1 MEGFDVELSID
12 EIEFFKDN
20 GYLIKRSVLDPKLM
34 ARARDRLWDGAP
46 PSMKRDDQASWVG
59 PIRPEEESEDPSNR
73 RKGFRWQFREPGG
86 EPFMLRLLAT
96 DPNVFG
102 FAEQLIGKHQLQKP
116 VRIRGIY
123 CTLPYGKKNPGS
135 GAGGCH
141 VDAHPF
147 HLGVV
152 GYIDD
157 VGPGGGGF
165 TVWSGS
171 HRTFFGD
178 FRTRYT
184 FNPNKNYQGDREKV
198 LKQSSVE
205 CHGRAGDVV
214 FWHHRIGHTAPPN
227 RTGRIRQAVLYDF
240 RKVDLAEYQD
250 RRPTKNMWYDWSE
263 ELRRV

>member
-1 MEGFDVELSID
+1 MELSID

-123 CTLPYGKKNPGS
+123 CTLPYGKKDPGS

-165 TVWSGS
+165 TVWPGS

-184 FNPNKNYQGDREKV
+184 FNPNKNYQGDREKI

-205 CHGRAGDVV
+205 CHGKAGDVV

-240 RKVDLAEYQD
+240 RKVGLAEYQD